1 MADPKAA
8 DVMYPRRIGVRE
20 FRANMT
26 GYLRQARRGTT
37 FLITEDASLVSQDQH
52 AAEYPVRVIACSD
65 SH

>member
-1 MADPKAA
+1 
-8 DVMYPRRIGVRE
+8 
-20 FRANMT
+20 MT